1 MSVEPSSPGSA
12 SISSPPEKRTKSG
25 RKSFKNQLTLRFG
38 SKARDPGHE
47 ELLMG
52 QKLPL
57 GKAMGILAVMMYGPN
72 LPTQKERHG
81 DRMLIWNSAAPY
93 CLSPESI
100 ETVLQWP
107 EEDEIILYMQGLL
120 NTSTI
125 CVRNF
130 LYNHARDYGQCDV
143 FGSSSRNKEVQA
155 HLGLTM
161 EQSVMDM

>member
-1 MSVEPSSPGSA
+1 MSVEPCSPGSA
-12 SISSPPEKRTKSG
+12 LTSSPPDKRTKSG

-72 LPTQKERHG
+72 LPTQKERHA
-81 DRMLIWNSAAPY
+81 DRMLIWKSAAPY
-93 CLSPESI
+93 CLSTESI
-100 ETVLQWP
+100 ETVLEWP
-107 EEDEIILYMQGLL
+107 DEDEIILYMQGLL
-120 NTSTI
+120 NTATI

-130 LYNHARDYGQCDV
+130 LYNNARDYGQCNV
-143 FGSSSRNKEVQA
+143 FAAPSRDPEVQA

>member
-12 SISSPPEKRTKSG
+12 RMSSPPEKRTKSG
-25 RKSFKNQLTLRFG
+25 RKSFKNQLTLSFG

-47 ELLMG
+47 KLLMG

-72 LPTQKERHG
+72 LPTQKERHA
-81 DRMLIWNSAAPY
+81 DRLLIWKSAAPY
-93 CLSPESI
+93 CLSPSSI
-100 ETVLQWP
+100 ETVLKWP
-107 EEDEIILYMQGLL
+107 DDDEILLYMQGLL
-120 NTSTI
+120 NTATI

-130 LYNHARDYGQCDV
+130 LYNSARDYGQCNV
-143 FGSSSRNKEVQA
+143 FGAISRDPDVQA